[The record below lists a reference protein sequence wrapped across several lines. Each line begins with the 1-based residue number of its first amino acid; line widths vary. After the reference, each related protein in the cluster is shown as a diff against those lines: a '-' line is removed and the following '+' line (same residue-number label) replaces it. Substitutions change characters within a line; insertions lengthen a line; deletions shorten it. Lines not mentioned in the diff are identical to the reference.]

1 MRYTIHTPEGTRDRL
16 FSECRERRQVQT
28 GRSADGR
35 CTQILGGLTQDDWV
49 AFPYLS
55 TIREG
60 ASTREA
66 TMDDFY
72 NS

>member
-1 MRYTIHTPEGTRDRL
+1 M
-16 FSECRERRQVQT
+16 QT